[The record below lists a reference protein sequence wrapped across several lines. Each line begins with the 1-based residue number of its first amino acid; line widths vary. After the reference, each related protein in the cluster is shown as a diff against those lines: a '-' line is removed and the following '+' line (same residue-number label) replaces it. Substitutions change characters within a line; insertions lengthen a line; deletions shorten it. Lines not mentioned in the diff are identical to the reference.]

1 VQTTPRASTR
11 TDPIALASENWEA
24 AGWGDVSS
32 GMALVTS
39 IMRVQQLLLARVET
53 TLRPFDLTF
62 ARFEV
67 LMLLTFS
74 SRGALPVGKIGERLQ
89 VHPASVTNAVQR
101 LEEVGLVVRSANPDD
116 GRSVIAR
123 ITPDG
128 RALAQRAAEALNA
141 AVFSDV
147 GLPPDR
153 HEATLDVLA
162 EWRRSHG
169 DFE

>member
-1 VQTTPRASTR
+1 
-11 TDPIALASENWEA
+11 
-24 AGWGDVSS
+24 
-32 GMALVTS
+32 MALVTS
-39 IMRVQQLLLARVET
+39 IMRVQQLLLARVEA

-74 SRGALPVGKIGERLQ
+74 SRGELPVGKIGERLQ

-101 LEEVGLVVRSANPDD
+101 LEEAGLVERLANPDD

-123 ITPDG
+123 ISDPG
-128 RALAQRAAEALNA
+128 RELARRAAEALND

-147 GLPPDR
+147 GLPRGR
-153 HEATLDVLA
+153 HDETLDVLA
-162 EWRRSHG
+162 EWRRAHG